1 MFWTVF
7 NAITLAFW
15 LYVLLP
21 YFLVELTY
29 WVKECRQS
37 RKARECIAELL
48 ASEETERDRYRQAP
62 DL

>member
-7 NAITLAFW
+7 NVITLAFW

-29 WVKECRQS
+29 WVKERRQS
-37 RKARECIAELL
+37 RKERECIAELL
-48 ASEETERDRYRQAP
+48 ASGETERDHYRQAP